1 MRLTDRCRTATHAL
15 PRANNL
21 EHSMRTYLECIPCF
35 VRQTLEVARMITDD
49 TSVHERALREVLRH
63 VAEMDMSA
71 SPPEMGRAIHRIVRQ
86 ITGVADPYVEQKK
99 RFNSFALGLYPEF
112 SGRINEA
119 DDPLA
124 AAVHLAAAGNIV
136 DLGAKSGLD
145 QRQIHEALEHALTD
159 TLDPDEL
166 DAFRHGVQKAT
177 SILYLGDNTGEIVFD
192 RMLIER
198 LPREKITF
206 AVRGKPI
213 INDALMQDAI
223 DTGIADLVPVIDN
236 GSDVPGTIIEEC
248 SPDFCEQ
255 FRRADMIIAKGQG
268 NYETLSDA
276 EATITFLLKIK
287 CPVIARDTGREVGS
301 LVLRKKR

>member
-1 MRLTDRCRTATHAL
+1 
-15 PRANNL
+15 
-21 EHSMRTYLECIPCF
+21 MRTYLECVPCF
-35 VRQTLEVARMITDD
+35 VRQTLEVARMITGD
-49 TSVHERALREVLRH
+49 TSVHERALREVLH
-63 VAEMDMSA
+63 HAAEMDMSA
-71 SPPEMGRAIHRIVRQ
+71 SPPAIGRTIHRIIRR

-99 RFNSFALGLYPEF
+99 RFNAFALGLYPELSRRIDE
-112 SGRINEA
+112 SG
-119 DDPLA
+119 DPLS
-124 AAVHLAAAGNIV
+124 AAVRLAAAGNII

-159 TLDPDEL
+159 TLDPGEL
-166 DAFRHGVQKAT
+166 QAFRDGVQKAT

-236 GSDVPGTIIEEC
+236 GSDVPGTILAEC
-248 SPDFCEQ
+248 SPEFTER
-255 FRRADMIIAKGQG
+255 FRHADMIIAKGQG
-268 NYETLSDA
+268 NYETLSDVDA
-276 EATITFLLKIK
+276 PVTFLLKIK
-287 CPVIARDTGREVGS
+287 CPVIAQDAGRDVGS
-301 LVLRKKR
+301 LMLQRKR

>member
-1 MRLTDRCRTATHAL
+1 
-15 PRANNL
+15 
-21 EHSMRTYLECIPCF
+21 MRTYLECVPCF
-35 VRQTLEVARMITDD
+35 VRQTLEVARMITGD
-49 TSVHERALREVLRH
+49 TSVHERALREVLH
-63 VAEMDMSA
+63 HAAEMDMSA
-71 SPPEMGRAIHRIVRQ
+71 SPPAIGRTIHRIIRR

-99 RFNSFALGLYPEF
+99 RFNAFALGLYPEF
-112 SGRINEA
+112 SGRI
-119 DDPLA
+119 DRSGDPLS

-159 TLDPDEL
+159 TLDPGEL
-166 DAFRHGVQKAT
+166 AAFRDGVQKAT

-206 AVRGKPI
+206 AVRGRPI

-248 SPDFCEQ
+248 SPEFTEQ

-268 NYETLSDA
+268 NYETLSEENA
-276 EATITFLLKIK
+276 PVTFLLKIK
-287 CPVIARDTGREVGS
+287 CPVIARDAGRDAGS
-301 LVLRKKR
+301 LMLQRKR